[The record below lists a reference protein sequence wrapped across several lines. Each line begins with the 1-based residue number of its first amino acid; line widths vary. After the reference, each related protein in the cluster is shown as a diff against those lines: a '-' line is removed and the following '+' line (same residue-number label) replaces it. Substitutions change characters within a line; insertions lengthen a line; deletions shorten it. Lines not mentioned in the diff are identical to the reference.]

1 MKNQKIKTCLLDD
14 GGKKKRIRTLC
25 SSSTELGQ
33 RGTGEDEVSLLIVME
48 NIKHSKRG
56 LMRNESFLCLTKN
69 IGWSAII
76 LIGGSTI

>member
-1 MKNQKIKTCLLDD
+1 MVDN
-14 GGKKKRIRTLC
+14 GGKEKRVRTLG

-33 RGTGEDEVSLLIVME
+33 RGTGEDEVSLEMMG
-48 NIKHSKRG
+48 NMKHSKRG
-56 LMRNESFLCLTKN
+56 FSSLMRNESFHCLTKN

>member
-1 MKNQKIKTCLLDD
+1 MKNKEIKTCLLDD

-25 SSSTELGQ
+25 TSSTELGQ
-33 RGTGEDEVSLLIVME
+33 RGTGEDEVSLKMMR
-48 NIKHSKRG
+48 NIKYLKRG
-56 LMRNESFLCLTKN
+56 LMRNESFLCLMKN